1 MITHPI
7 KSGRSSLNSFE
18 RELNQFKQ
26 KATGLVS
33 NP

>member
-7 KSGRSSLNSFE
+7 ESGRPSLNSFE
-18 RELNQFKQ
+18 RELNQFKL
-26 KATGLVS
+26 KTTGLVA